1 MISVEDDA
9 RPGFF
14 RFLHHD
20 QPIEWS
26 RDVINRIEY
35 IQTQKPLKEIPGRL
49 AAICRVPDEMISPRL
64 WKAAQACGEARRAY
78 EETGRAYEEAWR
90 AYEEAQRAYEEAR
103 RADGEAGR
111 AYMKAGRAWGKAR
124 RAEWPDRGLALAL
137 SLGPLPAGVTWDA
150 NNTCLSFV

>member
-1 MISVEDDA
+1 MISAEDA

-64 WKAAQACGEARRAY
+64 WKAAQACGEARRA
-78 EETGRAYEEAWR
+78 
-90 AYEEAQRAYEEAR
+90 
-103 RADGEAGR
+103 
-111 AYMKAGRAWGKAR
+111 
-124 RAEWPDRGLALAL
+124 EWPDRGLALAL

-150 NNTCLSFV
+150 NNTCLSFA

>member
-1 MISVEDDA
+1 MISAEDA

-26 RDVINRIEY
+26 RDVMNRIEY
-35 IQTQKPLKEIPGRL
+35 IRTQKPLKEIPGRL

-64 WKAAQACGEARRAY
+64 WKAAQACGEARRA
-78 EETGRAYEEAWR
+78 
-90 AYEEAQRAYEEAR
+90 
-103 RADGEAGR
+103 
-111 AYMKAGRAWGKAR
+111 
-124 RAEWPDRGLALAL
+124 EWPDRGLALAL

-150 NNTCLSFV
+150 NNTCLNFV